1 MTPVINRY
9 ACNLFVTRMT
19 CGKIKMM
26 YLRATASLL
35 FHLDHMHV
43 TLVNLYT
50 VAAELKDVILP
61 SKNHACMSFIMYI
74 IVLMV
79 RIVLYRH
86 VQKLLTS
93 LLPVVSTIVKFCLLR
108 KKTLGKLV
116 LMMLASTPVGEST
129 INSNKKNSSG
139 SNAKLS
145 VSKAIG
151 VVSILLPLLI
161 NITVELTM

>member
-1 MTPVINRY
+1 
-9 ACNLFVTRMT
+9 
-19 CGKIKMM
+19 
-26 YLRATASLL
+26 
-35 FHLDHMHV
+35 
-43 TLVNLYT
+43 
-50 VAAELKDVILP
+50 
-61 SKNHACMSFIMYI
+61 MYI
-74 IVLMV
+74 ILMV

-108 KKTLGKLV
+108 KKTFGKLV
-116 LMMLASTPVGEST
+116 SMLLASTPVGEST
-129 INSNKKNSSG
+129 VNSNKKNSSG